1 MTANEPSLDAA
12 ARPTADAEGEGP
24 SGTSSA
30 GTHPAAKMPVV
41 TKLTTPLGK
50 AQRNNWLVMALLGL
64 DVVLGAT
71 FGLVGHFGL
80 ESSSISLAGAAMATI
95 GLLLMVCF
103 QLFGREK

>member
-1 MTANEPSLDAA
+1 MTANEPSLHTA
-12 ARPTADAEGEGP
+12 ARPAIDPAIDDEGE
-24 SGTSSA
+24 A
-30 GTHPAAKMPVV
+30 GAAGNMPAAKTPIV

-80 ESSSISLAGAAMATI
+80 ESSSISLAGAVMATI
-95 GLLLMVCF
+95 GLVLMVCF

>member
-1 MTANEPSLDAA
+1 MTANEPSLHAA
-12 ARPTADAEGEGP
+12 TADDEGARPGE
-24 SGTSSA
+24 
-30 GTHPAAKMPVV
+30 THPAARMPIV

-80 ESSSISLAGAAMATI
+80 ESGSISLAGAAMATI
-95 GLLLMVCF
+95 GLVLMVCF